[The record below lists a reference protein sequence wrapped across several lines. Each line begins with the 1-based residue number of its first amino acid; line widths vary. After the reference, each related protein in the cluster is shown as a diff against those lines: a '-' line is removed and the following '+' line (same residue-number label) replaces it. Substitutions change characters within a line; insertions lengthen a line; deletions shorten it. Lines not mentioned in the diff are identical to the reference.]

1 MSRETTKV
9 QPDIDNMSNI
19 CNMSNGCHEV
29 NDPSDPNDLN
39 DLNNPN
45 RANHAATSAQDPVQD
60 ASPADAPVFL
70 PAELPGNQP
79 VVLIVD
85 DRPDNLALLSSTLAN
100 AGYLILVALDGAS
113 ALQRMEKVTPDVIL
127 LDAIMPGM
135 DGFETCEKIK
145 ANLLYRHIP
154 IIFMTALTESHHVV
168 NGFRVG
174 GVDYVTKPIRPD
186 EVVARIGA
194 HVKRAATQRH
204 ADLVLELSSRSAVI
218 ATRQG
223 DVQWHSALAPEQ
235 LAHFFPLVRHAE
247 PVAHRST
254 DTPVL
259 ATLPARLRDWLRRY
273 ADGAERDA
281 GEFTEILADGDRL
294 VAKIMGAASRGNW
307 IIIFEEHAD
316 RRDIDALAGKFALTQ
331 REAEVVLW
339 LSRGKTN
346 KDIGDILDMKART
359 VNKHLER
366 VFVKLN
372 VETRTAAAA
381 VALKA
386 VQWTR

>member
-1 MSRETTKV
+1 ML
-9 QPDIDNMSNI
+9 PDIHNTREKGDAAAVPTSRQQ
-19 CNMSNGCHEV
+19 
-29 NDPSDPNDLN
+29 
-39 DLNNPN
+39 
-45 RANHAATSAQDPVQD
+45 RAGLPAALAVDAASETSV
-60 ASPADAPVFL
+60 SL
-70 PAELPGNQP
+70 PAELPADQP

-85 DRPDNLALLSSTLAN
+85 DRPDNLALLSSTLAS

-145 ANLLYRHIP
+145 ANPLYRHIP

-204 ADLVLELSSRSAVI
+204 ADIVLELSSRSAVI

-223 DVQWHSALAPEQ
+223 DVHWYSALAPAQ
-235 LAHFFPLVRHAE
+235 LAHFFPLAVSTAIGPAGMPTVASDPPILTALPQRLGDWLSRYSEGAE
-247 PVAHRST
+247 PE
-254 DTPVL
+254 
-259 ATLPARLRDWLRRY
+259 ARV
-273 ADGAERDA
+273 
-281 GEFTEILADGDRL
+281 FTEILADGDRL
-294 VAKIMGAASRGNW
+294 VAKVMGTASRGSW
-307 IIIFEEHAD
+307 IILFEEHAD
-316 RRDIDALAGKFALTQ
+316 RRDIGALANEFALTR
-331 REAEVVLW
+331 REAEVLLW

-346 KDIGDILDMKART
+346 KDIGDILDMKSRT

-381 VALKA
+381 AALKA
-386 VQWTR
+386 IQWTR